1 MKTGIILFL
10 LPVLAG
16 CALRF
21 GRMTPTQRGE
31 RLAIERGRLTELTDP
46 VERTRSYITIS
57 KLLLSFASDAV
68 HERDFDDLN
77 ALMDQLIATMKAA
90 RDTMVT
96 SDIDAKRH
104 PEGYKD
110 LEGVLRAHGQFL
122 RDLRSQLTVE
132 ERRKVEDAQQAV
144 AGLRQEI
151 LRYVF
156 PQKVGFALIRHA

>member
-1 MKTGIILFL
+1 V
-10 LPVLAG
+10 PG

-21 GRMTPTQRGE
+21 GRMAPTQRGE

-46 VERTRSYITIS
+46 VDRTRSYIRIS

-68 HERDFDDLN
+68 HERDLDDMN

-110 LEGVLRAHGQFL
+110 LEGALRANGQFL
-122 RDLRSQLTVE
+122 RDLRSQLPVE
-132 ERRKVEDAQQAV
+132 ERKKVEGAEQAV
-144 AGLRQEI
+144 ADLRQEI

-156 PQKVGFALIRHA
+156 PQKTGLVFISHA